1 MCLWTQQPFLC
12 LETQLLLTPVAPQ
25 LVELSN
31 SRQFIVWWHI
41 CCVPEPSTFLTPF
54 FFWQVAVAQYSEEPR
69 AAFHFN
75 QHRDRNSVLRAV
87 RGLGYTGGNTK
98 TGVYGWGAHVGWIF
112 WTKTEDVDQGQHL
125 SECFKPIYKARKLW
139 PKVLQNC
146 KWGT

>member
-1 MCLWTQQPFLC
+1 MNPTAIFVPRNTTSFDSRCTATSRIIELKAVYCVMAHLLC
-12 LETQLLLTPVAPQ
+12 AWAL
-25 LVELSN
+25 
-31 SRQFIVWWHI
+31 HI
-41 CCVPEPSTFLTPF
+41 FNAL